1 MINKLRSLLSNLYT
15 LSIYLFIGYFFF
27 VVASEIFGTLSVT
40 GMNIA
45 LGFITMTLG
54 SGLLIVGAMA
64 DDSGRGGF
72 FVHTFQFLTLTFPL
86 IYFIGLISS
95 ISVLYS
101 DLDNKQTLA
110 FWLSSM
116 AGIHLLI
123 IVVFAGTAYLKS
135 NFDQRR

>member
-1 MINKLRSLLSNLYT
+1 
-15 LSIYLFIGYFFF
+15 
-27 VVASEIFGTLSVT
+27 
-40 GMNIA
+40 
-45 LGFITMTLG
+45 
-54 SGLLIVGAMA
+54 MA